1 MTDQTFPDLEVLL
14 ATGPGA
20 LGAPAGSRLRHSPDE
35 PELCS
40 LYAHPPAPDGRSAL
54 VRASMISTIDG
65 AAWGD
70 DGRSGSINGQAD
82 YRAFR
87 VMRALADI
95 VLVGAGTVRTERYVP
110 LKVPRGLTAAREAA
124 GRATHLHTAVV
135 TRSGH
140 LPEAMAGAAGDT
152 AAQQPYV
159 VTCEAG
165 RRNLPAS
172 VPADRVVVSGD
183 EQVDLADALDTL
195 AARGFTRV
203 LCEGGPTLLGSML
216 EADLVDEMCLTTSPQ
231 VLGGSAARPVITSD
245 VLTDRPAA
253 RLAHLLHADGV
264 LLARWTIRQT
274 EPAPVV

>member
-1 MTDQTFPDLEVLL
+1 MTGRTFPDVDVLL
-14 ATGPGA
+14 STGPGD
-20 LGAPAGSRLRHSPDE
+20 APAGSRLRHSPDE

-95 VLVGAGTVRTERYVP
+95 VLVGAGTARTEQYAP
-110 LKVPRGLTAAREAA
+110 LRVPRGLAAAREAA
-124 GRATHLHTAVV
+124 GRPEHLHTAVV
-135 TRSGH
+135 TRSGL
-140 LPEAMAGAAGDT
+140 LPDAMARAVDDDAAV
-152 AAQQPYV
+152 QPFV
-159 VTCEAG
+159 VTSEAG

-172 VPADRVVVSGD
+172 VPAERVVVCGD
-183 EQVDLADALDTL
+183 EQVDLAVALDAL

-203 LCEGGPTLLGSML
+203 LCEGGPALLGSML
-216 EADLVDEMCLTTSPQ
+216 DADLVDEMCLTTSPQ
-231 VLGGSAARPVITSD
+231 VLGGGATRPVVTSH
-245 VLTDRPAA
+245 VITDRPAA

-274 EPAPVV
+274 RPAPVV